1 MMIWFLKN
9 KVLTA
14 RLDIVQ
20 WLKNFFRIPMGIITL
35 YDLYLDMLAIR
46 LCKRYEVIAR
56 REGSLELAD
65 QFYKVKI
72 ASIVFI

>member
-1 MMIWFLKN
+1 MIWFLKN
-9 KVLTA
+9 KVITG

-65 QFYKVKI
+65 QFNKVKI
-72 ASIVFI
+72 ASIVML